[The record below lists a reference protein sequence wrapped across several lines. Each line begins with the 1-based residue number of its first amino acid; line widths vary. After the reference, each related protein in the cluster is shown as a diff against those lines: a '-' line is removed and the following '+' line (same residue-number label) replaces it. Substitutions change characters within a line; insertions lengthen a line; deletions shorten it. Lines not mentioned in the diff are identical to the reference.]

1 MTAHPSS
8 GNPAEDKELDMAN
21 RNQHVVPRDDQWAVR
36 GAGAKKDTEHFDR
49 KQDAVDR
56 AREIAQ
62 NQHSELVVHG
72 QNGKIQ
78 YKDSHGHDTYPPKG

>member
-1 MTAHPSS
+1 M
-8 GNPAEDKELDMAN
+8 NK

-36 GAGAKKDTEHFDR
+36 GAGAKRDTEVFDR

-62 NQHSELVVHG
+62 NQQTELVVHG
-72 QNGKIQ
+72 GNGKIQ
-78 YKDSHGHDTYPPKG
+78 WKDSRGNDPFPPKG

>member
-1 MTAHPSS
+1 MGTKR
-8 GNPAEDKELDMAN
+8 D
-21 RNQHVVPRDDQWAVR
+21 QHVVPRDDQWAVR
-36 GAGAKKDTEHFDR
+36 GAGAKKDTEHFER
-49 KQDAVDR
+49 KQEAVGR

-78 YKDSHGHDTYPPKG
+78 YKDSHGHDPYPPKG